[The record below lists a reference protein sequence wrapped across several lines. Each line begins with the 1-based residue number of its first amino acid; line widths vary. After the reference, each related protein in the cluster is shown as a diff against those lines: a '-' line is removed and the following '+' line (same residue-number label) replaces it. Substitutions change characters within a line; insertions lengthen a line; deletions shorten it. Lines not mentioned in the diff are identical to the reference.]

1 MACFDTDVNET
12 AIKEIAKKKPYY
24 FVMRDASMATDNFV
38 RITFP
43 VNVKSDPK
51 DVTSDVTSDV
61 TKDVTKQLSERQKA
75 VLEMI
80 ALDPTISAKAISE
93 KISE

>member
-12 AIKEIAKKKPYY
+12 VIKEIAKKKPYY

-75 VLEMI
+75 VLKMV
-80 ALDPTISAKAISE
+80 K
-93 KISE
+93 

>member
-51 DVTSDVTSDV
+51 DVTSD
-61 TKDVTKQLSERQKA
+61 A
-75 VLEMI
+75 
-80 ALDPTISAKAISE
+80 
-93 KISE
+93 

>member
-51 DVTSDVTSDV
+51 DVTSDVT
-61 TKDVTKQLSERQKA
+61 KDVTKQLSERQKA